1 MSNKDVAGE
10 YFRQAGIL
18 DKQKSRV
25 KRRMFESRKAVRK
38 FKTPKPKDS
47 KSTASDVQPI
57 WSPGYLS
64 LLGLWEAGESIFTI
78 FSFED
83 TEVSTR
89 SDK

>member
-57 WSPGYLS
+57 
-64 LLGLWEAGESIFTI
+64 
-78 FSFED
+78 
-83 TEVSTR
+83 
-89 SDK
+89 